1 MAIDVGRVGIWLRS
15 YERTDEELVTTAR
28 ELDQLGYG
36 AVWLGGASGDL
47 RIVADMLAASERI
60 VVVTGI
66 VSIWT
71 IPPADLAVNYERVAT
86 AYPDR
91 FLLGI
96 GSSHGVLVG
105 ERYKRPYSAL
115 VDYIDGL
122 DAAGVPVD
130 RRIVAALGPKAL
142 TLAGERSLGA
152 HPYLVT
158 PEYTAEAREIL
169 GSGPLLANEQ
179 KVVLDP
185 DTGRAREIAR
195 AAVADPYLT
204 LPNYVRN
211 LRRAGYT
218 EEDLAG
224 RGSDRL
230 IDALVPTGDETAIAQ
245 GIQAHL
251 EAGAD
256 HVCMQ
261 VLSGDGELPV
271 AQWRALAGLV
281 A

>member
-115 VDYIDGL
+115 VDYLDGL

-185 DTGRAREIAR
+185 DKGRAREIAR

>member
-1 MAIDVGRVGIWLRS
+1 MAIDVGRLGIWLRS
-15 YERTDEELVTTAR
+15 YERSDDELVQSAG

-36 AVWLGGASGDL
+36 AVWLGAADGDL
-47 RIVADMLAASERI
+47 RVVQKMLAASERI

-71 IPPADLAVNYERVAT
+71 IPPAELAANYERVAA

-91 FLLGI
+91 FLLGV

-105 ERYKRPYSAL
+105 DRYKRPYSAL
-115 VDYIDGL
+115 VEYLDGL
-122 DAAGVPVD
+122 DEAGVPID

-142 TLAGERSLGA
+142 TLAGQRSLGA

-179 KVVLDP
+179 KVVLDT
-185 DTGRAREIAR
+185 DAGRAREIAR
-195 AAVADPYLT
+195 AAVADPYLK
-204 LPNYVRN
+204 LPNYIQN

-218 EEDLAG
+218 DDDLAD

-245 GIQAHL
+245 GIRAHL
-251 EAGAD
+251 DAGAD

-261 VLSGDGELPV
+261 VLSGDGSLPI
-271 AQWRALAGLV
+271 AQWRALAGLL